1 MNRDS
6 TVFVLSGAPGVAAVN
21 LSTSWLVVALIIV
34 GLLVGNI
41 WQGVVLYSRNRTG
54 SQDQA
59 TPAPLAE
66 EFRVR
71 LAHSVTVW
79 AMIAIALLGVAIIS
93 IGGYNASIAADDAAG
108 ARREFLDTA
117 KYVFAAVLPVVAA
130 WVGTVMA
137 FYFGKENYRAA
148 TESVARI
155 VQLTSRE
162 KLGQTKAKDIGKRIE
177 DVAPLRLR
185 DNDTVEMIT
194 LDKLEE
200 KMRAKAPPFERLPI
214 LQATGAPLMVVHRS
228 IFNDF
233 LLKRKT
239 AAPDKTAKDYKLSD
253 LVADFPWLTENS
265 FATVPPDASAAEA
278 KDAMEQKK
286 GCADVFVTMNGT
298 PATPVTY
305 WLTNVDLLQAAQV

>member
-1 MNRDS
+1 MNRDF
-6 TVFVLSGAPGVAAVN
+6 TAFALSGAPGVAAVN

-41 WQGVVLYSRNRTG
+41 WQGVLLYSRKRTRPQDRTTAAG
-54 SQDQA
+54 S
-59 TPAPLAE
+59 AE

-93 IGGYNASIAADDAAG
+93 IGGYNATTLNTEE
-108 ARREFLDTA
+108 ARRGFLDTA

-177 DVAPLRLR
+177 DVAPLRLGE
-185 DNDTVEMIT
+185 NDTVEAIT

-239 AAPDKTAKDYKLSD
+239 AAPDKTAKDYKLSE

-265 FATVPPDASAAEA
+265 FATVSPDASAAQA

-298 PATPVTY
+298 PATPVSY
-305 WLTNVDLLQAAQV
+305 WITNVDLLQAAQV